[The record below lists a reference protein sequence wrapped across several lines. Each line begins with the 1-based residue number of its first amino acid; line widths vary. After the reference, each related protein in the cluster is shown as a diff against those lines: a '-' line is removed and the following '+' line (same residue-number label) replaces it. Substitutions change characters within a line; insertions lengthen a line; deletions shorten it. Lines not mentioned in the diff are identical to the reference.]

1 MNLLVPQRAVDV
13 VGVILV
19 LLLAS
24 YWIES
29 KVRLAGT
36 GSIGGNAIALY
47 DVSLPPQNSES

>member
-13 VGVILV
+13 VGFIIV